1 MYTFN
6 LLPLDSTL
14 NNKSNTDLDES
25 RRLNV
30 ENCSIN
36 ELKAQIAQ
44 RISLPNDSFGRFEI
58 FRLLLLIDP
67 YRCLLSRCSIDWR

>member
-14 NNKSNTDLDES
+14 NNKSNSDLDQS
-25 RRLNV
+25 QRLNV

-44 RISLPNDSFGRFEI
+44 RFAIPDDSFGR
-58 FRLLLLIDP
+58 
-67 YRCLLSRCSIDWR
+67 